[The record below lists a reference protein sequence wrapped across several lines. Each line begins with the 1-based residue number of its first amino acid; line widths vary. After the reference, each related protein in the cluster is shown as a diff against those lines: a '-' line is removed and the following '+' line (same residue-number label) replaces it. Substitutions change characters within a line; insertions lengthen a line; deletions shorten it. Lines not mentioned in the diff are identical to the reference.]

1 MKISIKLLFLFST
14 LVLALSLE
22 IKKEFEKGPIYEIPF
37 IKKNDSPVSNNFN
50 PRIEN
55 INLSSQEKV
64 KSLFNISMPKKNFT
78 KLKILSEQI
87 L

>member
-1 MKISIKLLFLFST
+1 MKITIKLLFLFST
-14 LVLALSLE
+14 LALSISAE
-22 IKKEFEKGPIYEIPF
+22 IKKEMENAPIYEIPL

-64 KSLFNISMPKKNFT
+64 NLICLIYRILDKNT
-78 KLKILSEQI
+78 KILKILSGQI
-87 L
+87 